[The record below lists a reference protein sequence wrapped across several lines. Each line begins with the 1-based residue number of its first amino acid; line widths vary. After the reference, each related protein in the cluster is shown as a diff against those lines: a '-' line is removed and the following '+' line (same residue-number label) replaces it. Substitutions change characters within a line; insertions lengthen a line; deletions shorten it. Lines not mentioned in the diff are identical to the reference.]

1 LVFFSGPTARSYLSP
16 LDRPIWKAFTMGL
29 QLRWLW
35 HDNMG
40 LQETV
45 EQSGIRQKYEKIEA
59 ARSAANTC
67 LRKVFPE

>member
-1 LVFFSGPTARSYLSP
+1 VFFPGPTACSCLSP
-16 LDRPIWKAFTMGL
+16 LDRPIWMASTMEL
-29 QLRWLW
+29 LMRWMW
-35 HDNMG
+35 HDNVW

-45 EQSGIRQKYEKIEA
+45 EQSGIRQKYETIEA